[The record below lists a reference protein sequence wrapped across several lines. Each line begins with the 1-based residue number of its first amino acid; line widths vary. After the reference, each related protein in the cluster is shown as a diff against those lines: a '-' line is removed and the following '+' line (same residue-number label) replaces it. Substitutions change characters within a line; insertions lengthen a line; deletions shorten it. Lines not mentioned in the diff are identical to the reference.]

1 MRKIFLATALVLILL
16 LTSVM
21 ATSCS
26 VLGIGSSGKTQSIV
40 VPSTGTAYVVEDAN
54 NASDP
59 QKLQTTNFSTQNFI
73 NVWYQWDVTGT
84 EKDISVGLVQFD
96 LSSLKGKT
104 ITSATL
110 QMYVTSATLTQAAR
124 LVDISL
130 VTGTWDASKV
140 TYKTKPSWA
149 SNSIASSV
157 VYGTGVWSS
166 WDVSGSVASAVK
178 NGTVSYAAG
187 LDTMDDKSQE
197 QVLYASDNIPAAAP
211 RLLVTY
217 TSSTNG
223 ILPWW
228 VWVAG
233 IVIIAIIAFF
243 AGWLIMK
250 HNASKAAV
258 AEAGGEPVKKE
269 AAESKPAE
277 KKTAGKKA
285 ASTESKPPVFPDN
298 KPNEPPK

>member
-26 VLGIGSSGKTQSIV
+26 FLGIGSSGKTQSIV

-96 LSSLKGKT
+96 LSPLKGKT

-149 SNSIASSV
+149 SNSIASF
-157 VYGTGVWSS
+157 
-166 WDVSGSVASAVK
+166 
-178 NGTVSYAAG
+178 AAG

-269 AAESKPAE
+269 VA
-277 KKTAGKKA
+277 
-285 ASTESKPPVFPDN
+285 ESKPPVVPDN